1 MAETKKLKM
10 VFSTDANTH
19 LNLTI
24 PNPKEE
30 LTLKGVR
37 EAATSMI
44 PVLMTSKGAK
54 AAALDRAV
62 LVTTT
67 EEELQ

>member
-24 PNPKEE
+24 PNPKEG
-30 LTLKGVR
+30 LTLNGVR

>member
-24 PNPKEE
+24 PNPKEG

-54 AAALDRAV
+54 AALDRAV